1 MARRRVLITTPYPS
15 VNEVAKRHG
24 VPRREVR
31 AITAMVDEI
40 LASPRYRRLVK
51 QYRQRHRHQGEST

>member
-15 VNEVAKRHG
+15 VNEVAKSHG
-24 VPRREVR
+24 VPRRQVR
-31 AITAMVDEI
+31 EITAMVDEI

-51 QYRQRHRHQGEST
+51 QYRQRHHNQSKST

>member
-24 VPRREVR
+24 VPRREVE

-40 LASPRYRRLVK
+40 LAGPRNGR
-51 QYRQRHRHQGEST
+51 RQRHRNHGKPT